1 LAEESRLH
9 DIGACVFDA
18 YGTLFDVNAAAA
30 RCRDV
35 LGDKA
40 DALASIWRTKQLEYT
55 WLRSLRGDYVDF
67 WHVTGQSLDYAMA
80 ALQLE
85 DDALRTRLMEL
96 YLVLDAY
103 PEVREMLSTIK
114 GAGVRTAILSNG
126 SPTMLVAAVRRAE
139 LEDLLDEVIS
149 VDSVRIYKP
158 HPRVYQLAVD
168 RLRLPSKAYAFS
180 RPTPG
185 MPRAPLI
192 SVSAWSGSTA
202 SGSIP
207 SNCPVCRKRKSM
219 IWRLCL
225 ACSDCE
231 RPSVSTTIPAIENA
245 FVA

>member
-1 LAEESRLH
+1 LAEKARLH

-30 RCRDV
+30 RCRDA

-40 DALASIWRTKQLEYT
+40 DALASLWRTKQLEYT

-80 ALQLE
+80 ALKLE

-103 PEVREMLSTIK
+103 PEVRDMLSTIK
-114 GAGVRTAILSNG
+114 EAGMRSAILSNG
-126 SPTMLVAAVRRAE
+126 SPSMLIAAVRRAE

-158 HPRVYQLAVD
+158 HPSVYQLAVD
-168 RLRLPSKAYAFS
+168 RLRLPPERICF
-180 RPTPG
+180 
-185 MPRAPLI
+185 L
-192 SVSAWSGSTA
+192 SANAWDA
-202 SGSIP
+202 SGAAYFGFRVIWI
-207 SNCPVCRKRKSM
+207 NCFRAQPEQLPGKPEEE
-219 IWRLCL
+219 IHNL
-225 ACSDCE
+225 AELHDLLE
-231 RPSVSTTIPAIENA
+231 L
-245 FVA
+245 

>member
-1 LAEESRLH
+1 LAEEAKLH

-18 YGTLFDVNAAAA
+18 YGTLFDVTAAAA

-96 YLVLDAY
+96 YLILDAY
-103 PEVREMLSTIK
+103 PEVREMLRTIK
-114 GAGVRTAILSNG
+114 EARVKTAILSNG
-126 SPTMLVAAVRRAE
+126 SPSMLVAAVRRAE

-158 HPRVYQLAVD
+158 HPSVYQLAVD
-168 RLRLPSKAYAFS
+168 RLRLPSEHICF
-180 RPTPG
+180 
-185 MPRAPLI
+185 L
-192 SVSAWSGSTA
+192 SANAWDA
-202 SGSIP
+202 SGAAYFGFRVVWINRFRAHPEQLPGVPEWEIHDLAALP
-207 SNCPVCRKRKSM
+207 S
-219 IWRLCL
+219 LL
-225 ACSDCE
+225 GL
-231 RPSVSTTIPAIENA
+231 
-245 FVA
+245 

>member
-1 LAEESRLH
+1 MAEKARLH

-30 RCRDV
+30 RCRDA

-40 DALASIWRTKQLEYT
+40 DALASLWRTKQLEYT

-80 ALQLE
+80 ALKLE

-103 PEVREMLSTIK
+103 PEVREMLSRIK
-114 GAGVRTAILSNG
+114 GAEMRTAILSNG
-126 SPTMLVAAVRRAE
+126 SPSMLIAAVRRAE

-158 HPRVYQLAVD
+158 HPSVYQLAVD
-168 RLRLPSKAYAFS
+168 RLRLPPERICF
-180 RPTPG
+180 
-185 MPRAPLI
+185 L
-192 SVSAWSGSTA
+192 SANAWDA
-202 SGSIP
+202 SGAAYFGFR
-207 SNCPVCRKRKSM
+207 V
-219 IWRLCL
+219 IWINRFRAQPEQLPGKPEEEIHNL
-225 ACSDCE
+225 AELPDLLE
-231 RPSVSTTIPAIENA
+231 L
-245 FVA
+245 